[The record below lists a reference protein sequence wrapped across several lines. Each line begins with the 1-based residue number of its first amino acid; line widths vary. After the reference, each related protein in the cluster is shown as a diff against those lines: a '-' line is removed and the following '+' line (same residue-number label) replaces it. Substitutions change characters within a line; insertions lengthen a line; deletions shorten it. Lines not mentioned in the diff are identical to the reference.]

1 MPKCLSGIEPLV
13 GSVHQEFLHEVE
25 EGFVLRVLLEYVLL
39 QGEEKGGEEG
49 RGRGSKVNLL
59 AIIICKSTHVTLFT
73 STHTRTHTD
82 THLQLETVLADVL
95 GVNALILPVQL
106 A

>member
-25 EGFVLRVLLEYVLL
+25 EGFMLRVLLEHVVLL
-39 QGEEKGGEEG
+39 QGEGKGGEG

-73 STHTRTHTD
+73 STHVRRHTD